1 MGVAFQS
8 RCDIAHT
15 TTLAGGLPRVG
26 IVAID
31 RTIAREGQV
40 NPLIGIAMGL
50 APDIIKLIAGDKT
63 GQLADQVGKAVA
75 DTVGTTNAGEA
86 QTKLAANPAAEAA
99 LRQKLAE
106 LAVDA
111 TKAQNADAGQRAQ
124 EALNNTQSARSGLQ
138 ALATTNSTIAWTA
151 PTISYLVIGG
161 FFIFLFVLVW
171 LYWGKP
177 ADNQNNFIVQIINIA
192 VGALTAAFATVVN
205 FWLGSSAGSRKK
217 DDANLTL
224 QQAQADSASANIKSL
239 QDKIAPQPQALAQ
252 AASPAAARVQA
263 LAPAKPSDQQGSS
276 RFDACMPFIFK
287 AEGGYSDNPAD
298 PGGPTNFG
306 ITLATL
312 RAYEGDPNLTAD
324 DVKKLTPAVAK
335 EIYRT
340 AYWNRMQCGALPAGL
355 DLEVFDFGVNSG
367 PAESVKTLQRIVGVT
382 QDGSIGPITLAAVG
396 QFNVGD
402 LIARFAQARLAF
414 YQSLNMP
421 EFEQGWATR
430 VAQIQTAAAKM
441 SEASEVATA

>member
-1 MGVAFQS
+1 VEGLAFRR
-8 RCDIAHT
+8 RCDIGHT
-15 TTLAGGLPRVG
+15 PPPAGGPSHVAT
-26 IVAID
+26 VAID
-31 RTIAREGQV
+31 WTIAREGQM
-40 NPLIGIAMGL
+40 NPLIGIAAGVV
-50 APDIIKLIAGDKT
+50 PDIIKLIAGDKT

-75 DTVGTTNAGEA
+75 DAVGTSDAGEA
-86 QTKLAANPAAEAA
+86 QTKLAANPAAQAA

-106 LAVDA
+106 LALEA
-111 TKAQNADAGQRAQ
+111 TKAQSAEADQKRQ
-124 EALNNTQSARSGLQ
+124 DNVSNTERARSALQ
-138 ALATTNSTIAWTA
+138 ALATTNTTIARTA

-171 LYWGKP
+171 LYWWGPSPGKN
-177 ADNQNNFIVQIINIA
+177 DFVVQIINIV

-205 FWLGSSAGSRKK
+205 FWLGSSAGSQKK
-217 DDANLTL
+217 DDTNLTL
-224 QQAQADSASANIKSL
+224 RQAQDERASANVKAL
-239 QDKIAPQPQALAQ
+239 QDKIAPSPQAAVRAPAPMQ
-252 AASPAAARVQA
+252 AP
-263 LAPAKPSDQQGSS
+263 APAKPADQQGSS

-312 RAYEGDPNLTAD
+312 RAYEGDANLTAD
-324 DVKKLTPAVAK
+324 DVKKLTRTVAR

-367 PAESVKTLQRIVGVT
+367 PAESVKTLQGLVGVT
-382 QDGSIGPITLAAVG
+382 QDGSVGPITLAAVR

-402 LIARFAQARLAF
+402 LIGRFAQARLAF

-421 EFEQGWATR
+421 EFEQGWASR
-430 VAQIQTAAAKM
+430 VAQIQTAAVQM
-441 SEASEVATA
+441 LDASQVAVA

>member
-1 MGVAFQS
+1 M
-8 RCDIAHT
+8 
-15 TTLAGGLPRVG
+15 
-26 IVAID
+26 
-31 RTIAREGQV
+31 
-40 NPLIGIAMGL
+40 NPLIGIAAGL
-50 APDIIKLIAGDKT
+50 VPDIIKLVAGDKT
-63 GQLADQVGKAVA
+63 GQLADQFGKAVA

-106 LAVDA
+106 LALDA

-161 FFIFLFVLVW
+161 FFAFLFVLVW

-177 ADNQNNFIVQIINIA
+177 VDNQNNFIVQIINIA

-217 DDANLTL
+217 DDANLSL
-224 QQAQADSASANIKSL
+224 QQAQAQTASANIKSL
-239 QDKIAPQPQALAQ
+239 QDKIGQQPQPQAPAQ
-252 AASPAAARVQA
+252 APVQAAARAQA
-263 LAPAKPSDQQGSS
+263 PAPAKPAVQQGSS

-306 ITLATL
+306 VTLATL

-324 DVKKLTPAVAK
+324 DVKKLMPAVAK

-367 PAESVKTLQRIVGVT
+367 PAESVKTLQGLVGVT
-382 QDGSIGPITLAAVG
+382 QDGSVGPITLAAVG

-414 YQSLNMP
+414 YQGLNMP

-430 VAQIQTAAAKM
+430 VAQIQTAAATM
-441 SEASEVATA
+441 FQASEVATA

>member
-1 MGVAFQS
+1 M
-8 RCDIAHT
+8 
-15 TTLAGGLPRVG
+15 
-26 IVAID
+26 
-31 RTIAREGQV
+31 
-40 NPLIGIAMGL
+40 NPLIGVAAGVV
-50 APDIIKLIAGDKT
+50 PDIIKLIAGDKT
-63 GQLADQVGKAVA
+63 GQLAEQVGKAVA
-75 DTVGTTNAGEA
+75 DAVGTTDAGEA
-86 QTKLAANPAAEAA
+86 QTKLATNPTTQAA

-106 LAVDA
+106 LALEA
-111 TKAQNADAGQRAQ
+111 TKAQSAEADQ
-124 EALNNTQSARSGLQ
+124 ERQDNVSNTERARSALQ
-138 ALATTNSTIAWTA
+138 ALATTNTTIARTA

-171 LYWGKP
+171 LYWWGPSPGKN
-177 ADNQNNFIVQIINIA
+177 DFVVQIINIV

-205 FWLGSSAGSRKK
+205 FWLGSSAGSQKK

-224 QQAQADSASANIKSL
+224 RQAQDERANANVKAL
-239 QDKIAPQPQALAQ
+239 QDKIASSPQAVLT
-252 AASPAAARVQA
+252 PALVQA
-263 LAPAKPSDQQGSS
+263 PAPAKPADQLGSS

-287 AEGGYSDNPAD
+287 AEGGYSDNPSD

-312 RAYEGDPNLTAD
+312 RAYESDPNLTAD
-324 DVKKLTPAVAK
+324 DVKKLTPAVAR

-340 AYWNRMQCGALPAGL
+340 AYWNRMQCGALPVGL

-367 PAESVKTLQRIVGVT
+367 PAESVKTLQRLVGVT
-382 QDGSIGPITLAAVG
+382 QDGSVGPITLAAVR

-414 YQSLNMP
+414 LQSLNMP

-430 VAQIQTAAAKM
+430 VAHIQTAAAGM
-441 SEASEVATA
+441 LDASQVAVA

>member
-1 MGVAFQS
+1 M
-8 RCDIAHT
+8 
-15 TTLAGGLPRVG
+15 
-26 IVAID
+26 
-31 RTIAREGQV
+31 
-40 NPLIGIAMGL
+40 NPLIGIAAGV

-75 DTVGTTNAGEA
+75 DTLGTTDAGEA
-86 QTKLAANPAAEAA
+86 QTKLATNPTAQVA

-106 LAVDA
+106 LALEA
-111 TKAQNADAGQRAQ
+111 AKTQNAEADQQQRDTVS
-124 EALNNTQSARSGLQ
+124 NTERARSALQ
-138 ALATTNSTIAWTA
+138 ALATTNTTIARTA
-151 PTISYLVIGG
+151 PTISYLVIAG

-171 LYWGKP
+171 LYWWGPSPGKN
-177 ADNQNNFIVQIINIA
+177 DFVVQIINIV

-205 FWLGSSAGSRKK
+205 FWLGSSAGSQKK
-217 DDANLTL
+217 DDTNLTL
-224 QQAQADSASANIKSL
+224 QQAQAERADANLKAL
-239 QDKIAPQPQALAQ
+239 QDKIAPPPQAAVQ
-252 AASPAAARVQA
+252 TPAPVQA
-263 LAPAKPSDQQGSS
+263 PAPPKPADQQGSS

-287 AEGGYSDNPAD
+287 AEGGYSDNPED

-306 ITLATL
+306 VTLATL

-324 DVKKLTPAVAK
+324 DVKKLTRAVAR

-367 PAESVKTLQRIVGVT
+367 PAESVKTLQGLIGVT
-382 QDGSIGPITLAAVG
+382 QDGSVGPITLAAVR

-402 LIARFAQARLAF
+402 LIGRFAQARLAF

-430 VAQIQTAAAKM
+430 VAQIQSAAVKM
-441 SEASEVATA
+441 LDASQVAVA

>member
-1 MGVAFQS
+1 M
-8 RCDIAHT
+8 
-15 TTLAGGLPRVG
+15 
-26 IVAID
+26 
-31 RTIAREGQV
+31 

-50 APDIIKLIAGDKT
+50 APDIIKLIAGDTT
-63 GQLADQVGKAVA
+63 GQLADQVGKAITDA
-75 DTVGTTNAGEA
+75 VGTTNAGEA
-86 QTKLAANPAAEAA
+86 QTKLAANPAAQVA

-106 LAVDA
+106 LAIEA

-124 EALNNTQSARSGLQ
+124 EALANTQSARSGLQ

-161 FFIFLFVLVW
+161 FFAFLFVLVW

-177 ADNQNNFIVQIINIA
+177 VDNQNNFIVQIINIA

-217 DDANLTL
+217 DDANLSL
-224 QQAQADSASANIKSL
+224 QQAQVESANANVKSL
-239 QDKIAPQPQALAQ
+239 QDKIALQPQPQAPAQ
-252 AASPAAARVQA
+252 AAPQA
-263 LAPAKPSDQQGSS
+263 GAHAQAPAPAKPSDQQGSS

-312 RAYEGDPNLTAD
+312 RAYDGDPNLTAD
-324 DVKKLTPAVAK
+324 ELKKLTSAVAK

-367 PAESVKTLQRIVGVT
+367 PAESVKTLQRLVGVT
-382 QDGSIGPITLAAVG
+382 QDGSVGPITLAAVG

-402 LIARFAQARLAF
+402 LIGRFAQARLAF
-414 YQSLNMP
+414 YQGLKMP

-430 VAQIQTAAAKM
+430 VAQIQTAATKM
-441 SEASEVATA
+441 LDASQVAVA

>member
-1 MGVAFQS
+1 LLRAE
-8 RCDIAHT
+8 
-15 TTLAGGLPRVG
+15 
-26 IVAID
+26 IVALEPV
-31 RTIAREGQV
+31 IAREGEM
-40 NPLIGIAMGL
+40 NPLIGIAAGVV
-50 APDIIKLIAGDKT
+50 PDIIKLIAGDKT

-75 DTVGTTNAGEA
+75 DAVGTTDVGEA
-86 QTKLAANPAAEAA
+86 QTKLAANPAAQVA

-106 LAVDA
+106 LALEA
-111 TKAQNADAGQRAQ
+111 AKTQNADADRQRHDTVS
-124 EALNNTQSARSGLQ
+124 NTERARSALQ
-138 ALATTNSTIAWTA
+138 ALATTNTTIARTA

-161 FFIFLFVLVW
+161 FFVFLFVLVW
-171 LYWGKP
+171 LYWWGPSPGKN
-177 ADNQNNFIVQIINIA
+177 DFVVQIINIV

-205 FWLGSSAGSRKK
+205 FWLGSSAGSQKK
-217 DDANLTL
+217 DDTNLTL
-224 QQAQADSASANIKSL
+224 QQAQAERTDANLKAL
-239 QDKIAPQPQALAQ
+239 QDKIAPSPQAVIQTLAPMQ
-252 AASPAAARVQA
+252 AP
-263 LAPAKPSDQQGSS
+263 APAKPADQQDAA

-324 DVKKLTPAVAK
+324 DAKKLTPAVAR

-367 PAESVKTLQRIVGVT
+367 PAESVKTLQRLVGVT
-382 QDGSIGPITLAAVG
+382 QDGSVGPITLAAVR

-402 LIARFAQARLAF
+402 LIGRFAQARLAF

-430 VAQIQTAAAKM
+430 VAQIQTAATKM
-441 SEASEVATA
+441 LDASQVAVVA

>member
-1 MGVAFQS
+1 M
-8 RCDIAHT
+8 
-15 TTLAGGLPRVG
+15 
-26 IVAID
+26 
-31 RTIAREGQV
+31 
-40 NPLIGIAMGL
+40 NPLIGIAAGL
-50 APDIIKLIAGDKT
+50 VPDIIKLVAGDKT
-63 GQLADQVGKAVA
+63 GQLADQFGKAVA

-106 LAVDA
+106 LALEA
-111 TKAQNADAGQRAQ
+111 TKAQNADDGERAQ
-124 EALNNTQSARSGLQ
+124 EALNDTQSARSGLQ

-161 FFIFLFVLVW
+161 FFAFLFVLVW

-224 QQAQADSASANIKSL
+224 QQAQADHASANIKAL
-239 QDKIAPQPQALAQ
+239 QDKIAAPRPALAE
-252 AASPAAARVQA
+252 APPSRPAPTPAAA
-263 LAPAKPSDQQGSS
+263 KPIDQSSS

-324 DVKKLTPAVAK
+324 DVKTLTPAMAK

-367 PAESVKTLQRIVGVT
+367 PSESVKTLQRLVGVT

-402 LIARFAQARLAF
+402 LIGRFAQARLAF

-430 VAQIQTAAAKM
+430 VAQIQTAATKM
-441 SEASEVATA
+441 LDASQVAVA

>member
-1 MGVAFQS
+1 M
-8 RCDIAHT
+8 
-15 TTLAGGLPRVG
+15 
-26 IVAID
+26 
-31 RTIAREGQV
+31 

-50 APDIIKLIAGDKT
+50 APDIIKLIVGDKT
-63 GQLADQVGKAVA
+63 GQLADQVGKVVA

-106 LAVDA
+106 LAIEA

-124 EALNNTQSARSGLQ
+124 EALNNTQSARGALQ

-224 QQAQADSASANIKSL
+224 QQAQTESANANMKSL
-239 QDKIAPQPQALAQ
+239 QDKITLQPQPQA
-252 AASPAAARVQA
+252 PPRAAARVQA
-263 LAPAKPSDQQGSS
+263 PAPANPSDQQGSS

-367 PAESVKTLQRIVGVT
+367 PAESVKTLQRLVGVT
-382 QDGSIGPITLAAVG
+382 QDGSVGPITLAAVR

-441 SEASEVATA
+441 LEASQVAMA

>member
-1 MGVAFQS
+1 M
-8 RCDIAHT
+8 
-15 TTLAGGLPRVG
+15 
-26 IVAID
+26 
-31 RTIAREGQV
+31 

-63 GQLADQVGKAVA
+63 GQLADQVGKVVA

-106 LAVDA
+106 LAIEA
-111 TKAQNADAGQRAQ
+111 TKAQNADATQRAQ

-224 QQAQADSASANIKSL
+224 QQAQVDSASANIKSL
-239 QDKIAPQPQALAQ
+239 QDKIALLPQPPAPVQAPLQ
-252 AASPAAARVQA
+252 AAARVQA
-263 LAPAKPSDQQGSS
+263 PAPPKPSDQQGSS

-312 RAYEGDPNLTAD
+312 RAYEGDPNLTAE
-324 DVKKLTPAVAK
+324 DVKKLTPAVAR

-340 AYWNRMQCGALPAGL
+340 QYWNRMQCGALPPGL

-382 QDGSIGPITLAAVG
+382 QDGSIGPITLAAVR
-396 QFNVGD
+396 QFSVAD

-414 YQSLNMP
+414 YQSLNEP

-430 VAQIQTAAAKM
+430 VAHIQTAAATM
-441 SEASEVATA
+441 LEASQVATA

>member
-1 MGVAFQS
+1 M
-8 RCDIAHT
+8 
-15 TTLAGGLPRVG
+15 
-26 IVAID
+26 
-31 RTIAREGQV
+31 

-63 GQLADQVGKAVA
+63 GQLADQVGKVVA

-106 LAVDA
+106 LAIEA
-111 TKAQNADAGQRAQ
+111 TKAQSADAGQRAQ

-161 FFIFLFVLVW
+161 FFAFLFVLVW

-217 DDANLTL
+217 DDANLSL
-224 QQAQADSASANIKSL
+224 QQAQAQTASANIKSL
-239 QDKIAPQPQALAQ
+239 QDKIAPQPQPQAPAQ
-252 AASPAAARVQA
+252 AAPQAAARVQA
-263 LAPAKPSDQQGSS
+263 PTPAKPADQQGSS

-312 RAYEGDPNLTAD
+312 RAYDGDPNLTAD

-367 PAESVKTLQRIVGVT
+367 PAESVKTLQRLVGVT
-382 QDGSIGPITLAAVG
+382 QDGSVGPITLAAVG

-402 LIARFAQARLAF
+402 LIGRFAQARLAF

-430 VAQIQTAAAKM
+430 VAQIQTAAATM
-441 SEASEVATA
+441 FQASEVATA

>member
-1 MGVAFQS
+1 M
-8 RCDIAHT
+8 
-15 TTLAGGLPRVG
+15 
-26 IVAID
+26 
-31 RTIAREGQV
+31 
-40 NPLIGIAMGL
+40 NPLIGVAMGL

-63 GQLADQVGKAVA
+63 GQLADQVGKVVA

-86 QTKLAANPAAEAA
+86 QTKLAANPVAEAA

-106 LAVDA
+106 LALEA

-124 EALNNTQSARSGLQ
+124 EALNNTQSARTGLQ

-161 FFIFLFVLVW
+161 FFAFLFVLVW

-177 ADNQNNFIVQIINIA
+177 VDNQNNFIVQIINIA

-224 QQAQADSASANIKSL
+224 QQAQVDGANANMRSL
-239 QDKIAPQPQALAQ
+239 QEKIALQPQPQAPVQ
-252 AASPAAARVQA
+252 APPQAAARVQA
-263 LAPAKPSDQQGSS
+263 PAPAKPSDQQGSS

-414 YQSLNMP
+414 YQGLNRP

-430 VAQIQTAAAKM
+430 VAQIQTAAANM
-441 SEASEVATA
+441 SQASEVATA

>member
-1 MGVAFQS
+1 M
-8 RCDIAHT
+8 
-15 TTLAGGLPRVG
+15 
-26 IVAID
+26 
-31 RTIAREGQV
+31 

-50 APDIIKLIAGDKT
+50 APDIIKLIVGDKT
-63 GQLADQVGKAVA
+63 RQLADQVGKVVA

-106 LAVDA
+106 LAIEA

-124 EALNNTQSARSGLQ
+124 EALNNTQSARGALQ

-192 VGALTAAFATVVN
+192 VGALTAAFAMVVN

-224 QQAQADSASANIKSL
+224 QQAQTESANANMKSL
-239 QDKIAPQPQALAQ
+239 QDKITLQSQPQA
-252 AASPAAARVQA
+252 PPRAAARVQA
-263 LAPAKPSDQQGSS
+263 PAPANPSDQQGSS

-367 PAESVKTLQRIVGVT
+367 PAESVKTLQRLVGVT
-382 QDGSIGPITLAAVG
+382 QDGSVGPIALAAVR

-441 SEASEVATA
+441 LEASQVAMA

>member
-1 MGVAFQS
+1 M
-8 RCDIAHT
+8 
-15 TTLAGGLPRVG
+15 
-26 IVAID
+26 
-31 RTIAREGQV
+31 
-40 NPLIGIAMGL
+40 NPLIGIAAGL
-50 APDIIKLIAGDKT
+50 VPDIIKLVAGDKT

-75 DTVGTTNAGEA
+75 DAVGTTNAGEA
-86 QTKLAANPAAEAA
+86 QTKLAANPAAQVA

-106 LAVDA
+106 LALDA
-111 TKAQNADAGQRAQ
+111 TKAQNAEASRQGQDA
-124 EALNNTQSARSGLQ
+124 LIDTQSARSGLQ

-151 PTISYLVIGG
+151 PTISYLVIFG

-177 ADNQNNFIVQIINIA
+177 VDNQNNFIVQIINIA

-217 DDANLTL
+217 DDANLSL
-224 QQAQADSASANIKSL
+224 QQAQADHASANLKAL
-239 QDKIAPQPQALAQ
+239 QDKIVAPPPAPAQTSALAQ
-252 AASPAAARVQA
+252 PPAP
-263 LAPAKPSDQQGSS
+263 APAKSADQQGSS

-306 ITLATL
+306 ITLGTL
-312 RAYEGDPNLTAD
+312 RAYEGDPNLTAE
-324 DVKKLTPAVAK
+324 DVKTLTQAVAR

-340 AYWNRMQCGALPAGL
+340 VYWNRMQCGALPAGL

-367 PAESVKTLQRIVGVT
+367 PAESVKTLQRLVGVT
-382 QDGSIGPITLAAVG
+382 QDGSVGPITLAAVRE
-396 QFNVGD
+396 FNVGD
-402 LIARFAQARLAF
+402 LIGRFAQARLAF

-430 VAQIQTAAAKM
+430 VAQIQTAATKM
-441 SEASEVATA
+441 LDASQVAVA

>member
-1 MGVAFQS
+1 M
-8 RCDIAHT
+8 
-15 TTLAGGLPRVG
+15 
-26 IVAID
+26 
-31 RTIAREGQV
+31 
-40 NPLIGIAMGL
+40 NPLIGIAAGVV
-50 APDIIKLIAGDKT
+50 PDIIKLIAGDKT

-75 DTVGTTNAGEA
+75 DAVGTTDAGEA
-86 QTKLAANPAAEAA
+86 QTTLAASPTAQAT

-106 LAVDA
+106 LALEA
-111 TKAQNADAGQRAQ
+111 AKTQNADAGQRAQ
-124 EALNNTQSARSGLQ
+124 EALNDTQSARSGLQ

-161 FFIFLFVLVW
+161 FFAFLFVLVW

-217 DDANLTL
+217 DDANLSL
-224 QQAQADSASANIKSL
+224 QQAQAQTTSANMKSL
-239 QDKIAPQPQALAQ
+239 QDKIAPQPQAPAQ
-252 AASPAAARVQA
+252 AAARVQA
-263 LAPAKPSDQQGSS
+263 PAPAKPAAQQDSA

-287 AEGGYSDNPAD
+287 AEGGYADNPAD
-298 PGGPTNFG
+298 PGGPTNYG

-312 RAYEGDPNLTAD
+312 RAYEGDPNLTAE
-324 DVKKLTPAVAK
+324 DVKKLTPAVAR

-367 PAESVKTLQRIVGVT
+367 PAESVKTLQRLVGVT
-382 QDGSIGPITLAAVG
+382 QDGSVGPITLAAVR

-402 LIARFAQARLAF
+402 LIGRFAQARLAF

-421 EFEQGWATR
+421 EFEPGWATR
-430 VAQIQTAAAKM
+430 VAQIQTAATKM
-441 SEASEVATA
+441 LDASEVAVA

>member
-1 MGVAFQS
+1 M
-8 RCDIAHT
+8 
-15 TTLAGGLPRVG
+15 
-26 IVAID
+26 
-31 RTIAREGQV
+31 

-63 GQLADQVGKAVA
+63 GQLANQVGKAVA
-75 DTVGTTNAGEA
+75 DTVGTANAGEA

-106 LAVDA
+106 LAVEA

-177 ADNQNNFIVQIINIA
+177 VDNQNNFIVQIINIA

-224 QQAQADSASANIKSL
+224 QQAQAESANATLKAL
-239 QDKIAPQPQALAQ
+239 QDKIVAPPQ
-252 AASPAAARVQA
+252 SPALTPALSQAPA
-263 LAPAKPSDQQGSS
+263 LAPAKPADQQGSS

-312 RAYEGDPNLTAD
+312 RGYEGDPNLTAD
-324 DVKKLTPAVAK
+324 DVRKLTRAVAM

-340 AYWNRMQCGALPAGL
+340 AYWNRMQCGALPPGL

-367 PAESVKTLQRIVGVT
+367 PAESVKTLQRLVGVT
-382 QDGSIGPITLAAVG
+382 QDGSVGPITLAAVA

-402 LIARFAQARLAF
+402 LIGRFAQARLAF

-421 EFEQGWATR
+421 EFEQGWASR
-430 VAQIQTAAAKM
+430 VAQIQTAAVQM
-441 SEASEVATA
+441 LDASQVAVA

>member
-1 MGVAFQS
+1 M
-8 RCDIAHT
+8 
-15 TTLAGGLPRVG
+15 
-26 IVAID
+26 
-31 RTIAREGQV
+31 
-40 NPLIGIAMGL
+40 NPLIGIAAGL
-50 APDIIKLIAGDKT
+50 VPDIIKLIAGDKT

-75 DTVGTTNAGEA
+75 DAVGTTDAGEA

-106 LAVDA
+106 LALDA
-111 TKAQNADAGQRAQ
+111 MQAQSADAGARAQ
-124 EALNNTQSARSGLQ
+124 EALNDTQSARSGLQ

-161 FFIFLFVLVW
+161 FFAFLFVLVW

-177 ADNQNNFIVQIINIA
+177 VDNQNNFIVQIINIA

-217 DDANLTL
+217 DDANLSL
-224 QQAQADSASANIKSL
+224 QQAQAQTASANIKSL
-239 QDKIAPQPQALAQ
+239 QDKIGQQPQPQAPAQ
-252 AASPAAARVQA
+252 APVQAAARAQA
-263 LAPAKPSDQQGSS
+263 PAPAKPADQQGSS

-287 AEGGYSDNPAD
+287 AEGGYADNPAD

-312 RAYEGDPNLTAD
+312 RAYQGDPNLTAD

-367 PAESVKTLQRIVGVT
+367 PAESVKTLQRLVGVT
-382 QDGSIGPITLAAVG
+382 QDGSVGPITLAAVR

-402 LIARFAQARLAF
+402 LIGRFAQARLAF

-430 VAQIQTAAAKM
+430 VAHIQTAATKM
-441 SEASEVATA
+441 LDASQVAVA